1 MMALPGMAKA
11 HWFEE
16 PVSVWNEENA
26 KDFVVAVMRILLRW
40 LPLEH
45 ERRPLIKQAH
55 SVAEK
60 GRTSTQ
66 PQYDLAFGNALREI
80 LKTDRFMGLGQ
91 HLLEDQYLLHP
102 PLIPTSVPVAT
113 EKPITAAKVFATP
126 KATAYEGPAFDI
138 PGVALLPGTVKPA
151 APKPL
156 EKPDLTAKS
165 RPVLEQSPSK
175 VSRKHAKKNPGGRAI
190 IYHAPDQIPMAPWGL
205 PAVELCEWAWRLI
218 EADDHSKMSM
228 NQLYNCAKIL
238 SVLVY
243 AGVVPPN
250 SIIPMGMTN
259 KNFGGKY

>member
-1 MMALPGMAKA
+1 MLDWDEDNSAMLVVATMKLVGRNLTQEKAQEAIAKA
-11 HWFEE
+11 HDIAAD
-16 PVSVWNEENA
+16 A
-26 KDFVVAVMRILLRW
+26 KTV
-40 LPLEH
+40 
-45 ERRPLIKQAH
+45 KQ
-55 SVAEK
+55 S
-60 GRTSTQ
+60 
-66 PQYDLAFGNALREI
+66 QYEIQFGNALY
-80 LKTDRFMGLGQ
+80 GLFLDETGMDEECALG
-91 HLLEDQYLLHP
+91 LLNANAAWRPEFA
-102 PLIPTSVPVAT
+102 SVAT
-113 EKPITAAKVFATP
+113 EKPITAAKVFETP

-138 PGVALLPGTVKPA
+138 PGVALLPGTIKPA

-165 RPVLEQSPSK
+165 RPVLEQAPSK

>member
-1 MMALPGMAKA
+1 MLDWDEDNSATLVVATMRL
-11 HWFEE
+11 
-16 PVSVWNEENA
+16 VTQCSSRIA
-26 KDFVVAVMRILLRW
+26 KD
-40 LPLEH
+40 
-45 ERRPLIKQAH
+45 LISQAH
-55 SVAEK
+55 DKAAAAKTVKQS
-60 GRTSTQ
+60 
-66 PQYDLAFGNALREI
+66 QYEIAFGNALFDLFLENSA
-80 LKTDRFMGLGQ
+80 LDRDYATQM
-91 HLLEDQYLLHP
+91 
-102 PLIPTSVPVAT
+102 LIGYATYAPEPSNPVAT
-113 EKPITAAKVFATP
+113 EKPITAAKVFETP
-126 KATAYEGPAFDI
+126 KATTYEGPAFDI
-138 PGVALLPGTVKPA
+138 PGVALLPGTIKPA

-165 RPVLEQSPSK
+165 RPVVEQTPSK

-190 IYHAPDQIPMAPWGL
+190 IYHAPDQIPIAPWGL

-218 EADDHSKMSM
+218 EADDRCKMSM

>member
-1 MMALPGMAKA
+1 MMLDWDEDNSAMLVVSTMKMVNNQCSKKAEYMISEAHDKAAAAKT
-11 HWFEE
+11 
-16 PVSVWNEENA
+16 V
-26 KDFVVAVMRILLRW
+26 
-40 LPLEH
+40 
-45 ERRPLIKQAH
+45 KQ
-55 SVAEK
+55 S
-60 GRTSTQ
+60 
-66 PQYDLAFGNALREI
+66 QYEIAFGNALFESFLI
-80 LKTDRFMGLGQ
+80 VTGMDKECAVGL
-91 HLLEDQYLLHP
+91 LNANAAWRPEFA
-102 PLIPTSVPVAT
+102 SVAT
-113 EKPITAAKVFATP
+113 EKPITAAKVFETP

-138 PGVALLPGTVKPA
+138 PGVALLPSTIKPA

-165 RPVLEQSPSK
+165 RPVLEQAPSK